1 MLPLEAL
8 SPDFQRLAK
17 IKDYCEE
24 IDGTLERFG
33 RSFELFQTDR
43 DYQRSVSLSLLQIG
57 ELAGGLTEEFRR
69 QSGAQIP
76 WHMVRAM
83 RNIVAHDYDAI
94 RLDSVWQTAAADI
107 PALKAFCEEEL
118 RKARME

>member
-107 PALKAFCEEEL
+107 PVLKAFCEEEL

>member
-94 RLDSVWQTAAADI
+94 RLDSVWQTATADI
-107 PALKAFCEEEL
+107 PALKVFCEEEL
-118 RKARME
+118 SKARME